1 MTVKTSLIKQEQFG
15 IFYLI
20 PEQLGYSQI
29 SYLTLDK
36 KTNQESLFFIL
47 FIFFCAGITLH
58 I

>member
-1 MTVKTSLIKQEQFG
+1 MTMKTSLIKQEQFG

-36 KTNQESLFFIL
+36 KDKSRTFI
-47 FIFFCAGITLH
+47 FYCIYFFCA
-58 I
+58 

>member
-15 IFYLI
+15 IFDLI
-20 PEQLGYSQI
+20 HEQLGYSQI

-47 FIFFCAGITLH
+47 FIFSVLE
-58 I
+58 